1 MQKHRNASAFRK
13 NHLPL
18 WPFSNYVSFNSVNR
32 KYSCRYCIEFLHEQF
47 LWEYEPWEIPQ
58 HLRKTHNLPV
68 DRKWRMNF
76 IPEWNEAF
84 ERQYLANSE
93 KKIDYEN
100 PAKENL
106 ETDTKE
112 SREIEKKAKKRK
124 QIEQQADRDGH

>member
-1 MQKHRNASAFRK
+1 
-13 NHLPL
+13 
-18 WPFSNYVSFNSVNR
+18 
-32 KYSCRYCIEFLHEQF
+32 
-47 LWEYEPWEIPQ
+47 
-58 HLRKTHNLPV
+58 
-68 DRKWRMNF
+68 MNF